1 METLVKCRVTEPNPY
16 SLNQDL
22 EKFMASSLLPIFP
35 LILHYKSGTFCCWLF
50 QPEEKKLIS
59 TPSFQQPSPPKS
71 SLHPSPIPNRLNV
84 PKPNILTCC
93 LDKIL
98 HKLPNNTDK
107 GQCLRADPP
116 MGMPVRALCCTQP
129 LISGFRSMIISD
141 SSMCMLNLIET
152 NQLVPK

>member
-1 METLVKCRVTEPNPY
+1 MEILVMCSVTETNPY

-22 EKFMASSLLPIFP
+22 KKFMVSSLLPIFP
-35 LILHYKSGTFCCWLF
+35 LILHYKSVTFCCWLY

-71 SLHPSPIPNRLNV
+71 SLRPSPIPNRLRV

-107 GQCLRADPP
+107 GQSLPADPL
-116 MGMPVRALCCTQP
+116 MVVPVRGLCCTQL
-129 LISGFRSMIISD
+129 LISGFRVISD
-141 SSMCMLNLIET
+141 SSMCMLNLIEMS
-152 NQLVPK
+152 QLVPK